1 MQPIRWGVLSTA
13 SIARLVIQANR
24 GSEVT
29 RFAAVA
35 SRDEARAQRF
45 AAELGLEASFGSYQA
60 LLASDLVD
68 AVYVALPVSMHTP
81 WTLRALQ
88 AGKHVL
94 CEKPFATGPTDAA
107 RCVDAAE
114 AAGRVVVEGF
124 MWRHHPQTILA
135 RRLLAEGAIGRLSTI
150 RAALTVD
157 VPPGDVRRSPALGG
171 GALYDLGCYCVSA
184 ARLFGGHP
192 TRVWA
197 EPVPDGA
204 AGPDS
209 GVDLRLAATM
219 RLPDQVLALFDV
231 GLDLT
236 RRDQLELVGAGGRL
250 VVPDPWLCRAGAV
263 ELETGGRTQRLLA
276 DPDGAFGLTGEE
288 ADAYRIE
295 FDVVSAAIAAGD
307 PTGFGRADMVGQAAV
322 LEAVGRSAATGLPVE
337 LPPSAAGPGS
347 SSGHPPGPLAGPS
360 DADQGR
366 LLGAGEAGQGQAEQD
381 QAGGGHDRHL
391 ERHRDVPAAP
401 GDAGVEGG
409 PGGRA

>member
-1 MQPIRWGVLSTA
+1 MEPIRWGVLSTA
-13 SIARLVIQANR
+13 NIARLVIGANR

-29 RFAAVA
+29 RFVAVA

-45 AAELGLEASFGSYQA
+45 AAELGLEASFRSYEA

-81 WTLRALQ
+81 WTLRALE

-107 RCVDAAE
+107 RCFDAAE

-124 MWRHHPQTILA
+124 MWRHHPQTVLA
-135 RRLLAEGAIGRLSTI
+135 RRLVAEGAIGRLATI

-157 VPPGDVRRSPALGG
+157 VPLGDIRRSSALGG

-197 EPVPDGA
+197 EPVLDD

-219 RLPDQVLALFDV
+219 GLPDQVLALFDV

-236 RRDQLELVGAGGRL
+236 RRDELELVGTGGRL
-250 VVPDPWLCRAGAV
+250 TVPDPWLCRAGAV
-263 ELETGGRTQRLLA
+263 VLETGGRTERLPA

-295 FDVVSAAIAAGD
+295 FDVVSAGIAAGD
-307 PTGFGRADMVGQAAV
+307 PTEFGVADVVDQAAV
-322 LEAVGRSAATGLPVE
+322 LEAVGRSAATGFPVE
-337 LPPSAAGPGS
+337 PPPSAAGPGS
-347 SSGHPPGPLAGPS
+347 SSGHPPESLTGPS
-360 DADQGR
+360 DAD
-366 LLGAGEAGQGQAEQD
+366 
-381 QAGGGHDRHL
+381 
-391 ERHRDVPAAP
+391 
-401 GDAGVEGG
+401 
-409 PGGRA
+409 

>member
-1 MQPIRWGVLSTA
+1 MEPIRWGVLSTA
-13 SIARLVIQANR
+13 SIARLVIGANR
-24 GSEVT
+24 GSEAT
-29 RFAAVA
+29 RFVAVA
-35 SRDEARAQRF
+35 SRDEARAERF

-68 AVYVALPVSMHTP
+68 AVYVALPVSMHTD
-81 WTLRALQ
+81 WTLRALE

-94 CEKPFATGPTDAA
+94 CEKPFATGPADAA

-124 MWRHHPQTILA
+124 MWRHHPQTALA

-150 RAALTVD
+150 RAALSVA
-157 VPPGDVRRSPALGG
+157 VPPGDIRRSPALGG
-171 GALYDLGCYCVSA
+171 GALGDLGCYCVSA

-197 EPVPDGA
+197 ERVLDAATGPDG
-204 AGPDS
+204 

-236 RRDQLELVGAGGRL
+236 RRDELELVGTGGRL
-250 VVPDPWLCRAGAV
+250 ITPDPWLCRAGAV
-263 ELETGGRTQRLLA
+263 VLETGGRTERLPA
-276 DPDGAFGLTGEE
+276 DPDGARGLTGEE

-295 FDVVSAAIAAGD
+295 FDVVSAVMAAGD
-307 PTGFGRADMVGQAAV
+307 PPGFGRADVVDQAAV

-337 LPPSAAGPGS
+337 PPPSAAEPGS
-347 SSGHPPGPLAGPS
+347 S
-360 DADQGR
+360 
-366 LLGAGEAGQGQAEQD
+366 
-381 QAGGGHDRHL
+381 
-391 ERHRDVPAAP
+391 
-401 GDAGVEGG
+401 
-409 PGGRA
+409 